1 MYNRITNT
9 YGPTCDAFGFIC
21 INELF
26 VYDTRQMVYP
36 RQVRSKALLEDLV
49 LFCWEW
55 NWVHKHGN
63 DTVKFRVNKD
73 NRVEVCMCGAWLLV
87 TDKVLRVLPKDA
99 KAAHGK
105 LQVAMLGEF
114 VEAKEFA

>member
-9 YGPTCDAFGFIC
+9 YGPTCDKFGFISL
-21 INELF
+21 NELF

-36 RQVRSKALLEDLV
+36 RQVRPKALLEDLV

-63 DTVKFRVNKD
+63 DSVAFRLNKD
-73 NRVEVCMCGAWLLV
+73 NKTEVLMCGAWVLV
-87 TDKVLRVLPKDA
+87 TDKVLRVLSKED
-99 KAAHGK
+99 KTVHGK
-105 LQVAMLGEF
+105 LQMQLLNEF
-114 VEAKEFA
+114 NEDKEFA